1 MLKQIDARTGH
12 PLPLRAYL
20 LSGAALLFAVA
31 ACSDSTGTSATI
43 SQADANQLAS
53 DVDAVSTLGTTDFG
67 LGASFSVSIDPS
79 GASATIA
86 ATPFP
91 INTQFTV
98 TKQCP
103 RGGQVV
109 IAGGITGTGDR
120 TTHDLSVE
128 AVATRT
134 DTDCAFD
141 TRNGVLT
148 LNGNPNIAYDAKLN
162 IVNGA
167 LSGLQ
172 TQTHKGSFKWARTGG
187 SGTCDV
193 DITSSFDPA
202 THTVTVTG
210 TFCGRTVNV
219 TRTRGS

>member
-1 MLKQIDARTGH
+1 MIRQS
-12 PLPLRAYL
+12 YL
-20 LSGAALLFAVA
+20 VCSAGILLAIA
-31 ACSDSTGTSATI
+31 ACDQSTGLSTGI
-43 SQADANQLAS
+43 SQSDANQLAA
-53 DVDAVSTLGTTDFG
+53 DMDAVSTLGTADVG
-67 LGASFSVSIDPS
+67 LGASFSIVTDGS
-79 GASATIA
+79 GSASVA
-86 ATPFP
+86 AAPIP
-91 INTQFTV
+91 INNQFTV

-103 RGGQVV
+103 KGGQVV
-109 IAGGITGTGDR
+109 IAGTVTGTGDR
-120 TTHDLSVE
+120 TTHSLTLE
-128 AVATRT
+128 AAGTRT

-148 LNGNPNIAYDAKLN
+148 LNGNPNIAYNGKLN

-193 DITSSFDPA
+193 DLVSSYDPA

-210 TFCGRTVNV
+210 TFCGKTVNV
-219 TRTRGS
+219 TRTRGG

>member
-1 MLKQIDARTGH
+1 MLNKS
-12 PLPLRAYL
+12 YL
-20 LSGAALLFAVA
+20 VCSAALVLAVA
-31 ACSDSTGTSATI
+31 ACSDSTGVNTI
-43 SQADANQLAS
+43 SQADANQLAA
-53 DVDAVSTLGTTDFG
+53 DMDAVSALGATDFG
-67 LGASFSVSIDPS
+67 QAASFSVSVDPS
-79 GASATIA
+79 GASASVA
-86 ATPFP
+86 SAPFP

-109 IAGGITGTGDR
+109 VAGGVTGTGDR
-120 TTHDLSVE
+120 STHNLTLD
-128 AVATRT
+128 AAATRT

-148 LNGNPNIAYDAKLN
+148 LNGNPNIAYTGHLN
-162 IVNGA
+162 IVNAVLTGP
-167 LSGLQ
+167 Q

-193 DITSSFDPA
+193 DVTSSFDPA
-202 THTVTVTG
+202 THTVTITG
-210 TFCGRTVNV
+210 TFCGIAVNV

>member
-1 MLKQIDARTGH
+1 MLKQS
-12 PLPLRAYL
+12 YL
-20 LSGAALLFAVA
+20 FCSAALVLAVA
-31 ACSDSTGTSATI
+31 ACSDSTGVNTI
-43 SQADANQLAS
+43 SQADANQLAV
-53 DVDAVSTLGTTDFG
+53 DMDAVSTLGATDFG
-67 LGASFSVSIDPS
+67 QAASFSVSVDPS
-79 GASATIA
+79 GASASVA
-86 ATPFP
+86 SAPFP

-103 RGGQVV
+103 RGGQVAV
-109 IAGGITGTGDR
+109 TGGVTGTGDR
-120 TTHDLSVE
+120 TTHNLTLD

-148 LNGNPNIAYDAKLN
+148 LNGNPNVAYTGHLN
-162 IVNGA
+162 IVNAA

-193 DITSSFDPA
+193 DVTSSFDPA

-210 TFCGRTVNV
+210 TFCGIAVNV

>member
-1 MLKQIDARTGH
+1 MLKQS
-12 PLPLRAYL
+12 YL
-20 LSGAALLFAVA
+20 LCSAALLLGVA
-31 ACSDSTGTSATI
+31 ACNDSTGVSSSI

-53 DVDAVSTLGTTDFG
+53 DMDAVSTLGTTDFG
-67 LGASFSVSIDPS
+67 LAAFFSVSVDPS
-79 GASATIA
+79 GASASVASASIA
-86 ATPFP
+86 STPFP

-120 TTHDLSVE
+120 TAHNLSVE

-141 TRNGVLT
+141 TRDGVLT
-148 LNGNPNIAYDAKLN
+148 LNGNPNLAYDGKLN

-193 DITSSFDPA
+193 DLTSSFDPA

-210 TFCGRTVNV
+210 TFCGHTVNV
-219 TRTRGS
+219 TRTRAG

>member
-1 MLKQIDARTGH
+1 MLKQS
-12 PLPLRAYL
+12 YL
-20 LSGAALLFAVA
+20 LCSAALLVAVA
-31 ACSDSTGTSATI
+31 ACNDSTGVSSSI
-43 SQADANQLAS
+43 NQADANQLAA
-53 DVDAVSTLGTTDFG
+53 DMDAVSTLGTTDFG
-67 LGASFSVSIDPS
+67 LSAFFSVSVDPN
-79 GASATIA
+79 GASASA
-86 ATPFP
+86 ASASVASTPFP

-120 TTHDLSVE
+120 TTHSLSVE

-141 TRNGVLT
+141 TRDGVLT
-148 LNGNPNIAYDAKLN
+148 LNGNPNLAYDGKLN
-162 IVNGA
+162 LVNGA

-193 DITSSFDPA
+193 DLTSSFDPA
-202 THTVTVTG
+202 TLTVTVTG
-210 TFCGRTVNV
+210 TFCGHTVNV

>member
-1 MLKQIDARTGH
+1 MLKQS
-12 PLPLRAYL
+12 YL
-20 LSGAALLFAVA
+20 LCSAALVLAVA
-31 ACSDSTGTSATI
+31 ACSDSTGVAGSI

-53 DVDAVSTLGTTDFG
+53 DMDAVSTLGATDFG
-67 LGASFSVSIDPS
+67 QAASFSVCVDGS
-79 GASATIA
+79 GASASIVSA
-86 ATPFP
+86 PFP

-109 IAGGITGTGDR
+109 VAGGVTGTGDR
-120 TTHDLSVE
+120 TAHNLSIE

-148 LNGNPNIAYDAKLN
+148 LNGNPNIAYDGKLT
-162 IVNGA
+162 IVNAA

-193 DITSSFDPA
+193 DLTSSFDPA

-210 TFCGRTVNV
+210 TFCGRIVNV
-219 TRTRGS
+219 TRTRAS